1 MKLIN
6 SKVEI
11 IEQEP
16 GISGIYKQIEIAG
29 RTAYKSEDKITEDS
43 AKSFVDMLIKNGHGA
58 ALEHGTVYLQIPR
71 NKVSELIDIHDLNF
85 YESPY
90 VYWNYADDYVYIT
103 TNYRALLEHH
113 YEDLLEYVVEPT
125 DKHKKRITVRF
136 TCDRGVSHEFVRHR
150 VFSFLQESTRFC
162 NYSKDKYG
170 NQLTF
175 IIPEWV
181 KGFPDGNLPEG
192 DYYYWDGD
200 WCKRVDV
207 EHGTKTQEDIIR
219 NADNNDAVNLFL
231 WGLSNDETYYLQMVN
246 KFGLKPQEARQI
258 LPNALKT
265 ELIMTGTVE
274 QWDEFFRLRRAPNA
288 HPDARKLADELY
300 NILYGQED

>member
-71 NKVSELIDIHDLNF
+71 NKVSELIDIHDFNF

-90 VYWNYADDYVYIT
+90 VYWNYTDDYVYIT

-219 NADNNDAVNLFL
+219 NADNNDAINLFL
-231 WGLSNDETYYLQMVN
+231 WGLSNDESYYLQMVN

-288 HPDARKLADELY
+288 HPDARKLANEAY
-300 NILYGQED
+300 NMIHKE

>member
-11 IEQEP
+11 IEQKP

-71 NKVSELIDIHDLNF
+71 NKVSELIDIHDFNF

-90 VYWNYADDYVYIT
+90 VYWNYTDDYVYIT

-125 DKHKKRITVRF
+125 DKHKKRITVKF

-219 NADNNDAVNLFL
+219 NADNNDAINLFL
-231 WGLSNDETYYLQMVN
+231 WGLSNDESYYLQMVN

-288 HPDARKLADELY
+288 HPDARKLANETY
-300 NILYGQED
+300 NMIHKE

>member
-58 ALEHGTVYLQIPR
+58 ALEHGTAYLQIPR
-71 NKVSELIDIHDLNF
+71 NKVSELIDIHDFNF

-90 VYWNYADDYVYIT
+90 VYWNYTDDYVYIT

-125 DKHKKRITVRF
+125 DKHKKRITVKF

-219 NADNNDAVNLFL
+219 NADNNDAINLFL
-231 WGLSNDETYYLQMVN
+231 WGLSNDESYYLQMVN

-288 HPDARKLADELY
+288 HPDARKLANEAY
-300 NILYGQED
+300 NMIHKE

>member
-43 AKSFVDMLIKNGHGA
+43 AKTFVDMLIKNGHGA

-71 NKVSELIDIHDLNF
+71 NKVSELIDIHDFNF

-136 TCDRGVSHEFVRHR
+136 TCDRGTSHSFVRHR

-181 KGFPDGNLPEG
+181 KGFPDGNLPESE
-192 DYYYWDGD
+192 YHYWDGD

-219 NADNNDAVNLFL
+219 NADNNDAINLFL
-231 WGLSNDETYYLQMVN
+231 WGLSNDESYYLQMVN

-288 HPDARKLADELY
+288 HPDARKLADMLY
-300 NILYGQED
+300 NMIHKE

>member
-71 NKVSELIDIHDLNF
+71 NKVSELIDIHDFNF

-90 VYWNYADDYVYIT
+90 VYWNYTDDYVYIT

-125 DKHKKRITVRF
+125 DKHKKRITVKF

-219 NADNNDAVNLFL
+219 NADNNDAINLFL
-231 WGLSNDETYYLQMVN
+231 WGLSNDESYYLQMVN

-288 HPDARKLADELY
+288 HPDARKLANEAY
-300 NILYGQED
+300 NMIHKE

>member
-71 NKVSELIDIHDLNF
+71 NKVSELIDIHDFNF

-231 WGLSNDETYYLQMVN
+231 WGLSNDESYYLQMVN

-274 QWDEFFRLRRAPNA
+274 QWDEFFKLRRAPNA
-288 HPDARKLADELY
+288 HPDARKLANEAY
-300 NILYGQED
+300 AIIHGV

>member
-11 IEQEP
+11 IEQKP

-71 NKVSELIDIHDLNF
+71 NKVSELIDIHDFNF

-90 VYWNYADDYVYIT
+90 VYWNYTDDYVYIT

-219 NADNNDAVNLFL
+219 NADNNDAINLFL
-231 WGLSNDETYYLQMVN
+231 WGLSNDESYYLQMVN

-288 HPDARKLADELY
+288 HPDARKLANETY
-300 NILYGQED
+300 NMIHKE

>member
-43 AKSFVDMLIKNGHGA
+43 AKTFVDMLIKNGHGA

-71 NKVSELIDIHDLNF
+71 NKVSELIDIHDFNF

-181 KGFPDGNLPEG
+181 KEFPSGNLPEG
-192 DYYYWDGD
+192 EYYYWDGD

-207 EHGTKTQEDIIR
+207 EHGTKTQDDIIR

-231 WGLSNDETYYLQMVN
+231 WGLSNDESYYLQMVN

-274 QWDEFFRLRRAPNA
+274 QWDEFFRLRRAPDA
-288 HPDARKLADELY
+288 HPDARKLANELY
-300 NILYGQED
+300 NMIHG

>member
-1 MKLIN
+1 M
-6 SKVEI
+6 
-11 IEQEP
+11 
-16 GISGIYKQIEIAG
+16 
-29 RTAYKSEDKITEDS
+29 
-43 AKSFVDMLIKNGHGA
+43 
-58 ALEHGTVYLQIPR
+58 
-71 NKVSELIDIHDLNF
+71 
-85 YESPY
+85 
-90 VYWNYADDYVYIT
+90 
-103 TNYRALLEHH
+103 
-113 YEDLLEYVVEPT
+113 
-125 DKHKKRITVRF
+125 
-136 TCDRGVSHEFVRHR
+136 R

-181 KGFPDGNLPEG
+181 KNIENLPSSE
-192 DYYYWDGD
+192 YHYWDGD

-231 WGLSNDETYYLQMVN
+231 WGLSNDESYYLQMVN

-288 HPDARKLADELY
+288 HPDARKLANEAYDM
-300 NILYGQED
+300 IHKA

>member
-71 NKVSELIDIHDLNF
+71 NKVSELIDIHDFNF

-181 KGFPDGNLPEG
+181 KNIENLPSG

-219 NADNNDAVNLFL
+219 NADNNDAINLFL
-231 WGLSNDETYYLQMVN
+231 WGLSNDESYYLQMVN

-288 HPDARKLADELY
+288 HPDARKLANEAY
-300 NILYGQED
+300 NMIHKE